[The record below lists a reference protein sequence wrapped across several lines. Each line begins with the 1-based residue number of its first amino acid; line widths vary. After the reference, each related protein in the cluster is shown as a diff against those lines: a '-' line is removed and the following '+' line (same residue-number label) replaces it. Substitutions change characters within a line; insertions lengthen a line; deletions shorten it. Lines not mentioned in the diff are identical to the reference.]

1 METITKTFGEQ
12 AERYM
17 LDIASDVRP
26 ATLHVYRSI
35 LDAQLIPA
43 IGRETLEGIGN
54 KTAKML
60 VLRLSA
66 AGLSPA
72 TIRLAVTVMKQVLAS
87 ATNEE
92 GELLHPR
99 MWNAKFI
106 KSPKVSHQNAPVMAL
121 EGTQEALQR
130 SQGQIRALIALLGGT
145 GLRIGEAL
153 AVIVSSGSGNVWD
166 AITATITVRAT
177 QTPSGLQNEPKT
189 DAGNR
194 VVDLHPSLNDI
205 LCSLGRPEGQLLFT
219 ISERTARRKLV
230 ALGIPGFHSMRR
242 MRITYL
248 ESVNVPRMLV
258 KFWAGHAAEDITER
272 YTKVGGEVATRKDW
286 TERAGLGFQL

>member
-1 METITKTFGEQ
+1 MENKMDFQTQ
-12 AERYM
+12 AEKYM
-17 LDIASDVRP
+17 SDIAEDVRP

-35 LDAQLIPA
+35 LDAQLLPA
-43 IGRETLEGIGN
+43 IGRVELEGIGN

-92 GELLHPR
+92 GDILHPR
-99 MWNAKFI
+99 QWNPKFI
-106 KSPKVSHQNAPVMAL
+106 KAPKVSGQKAPVMGL
-121 EGTQEALQR
+121 DGTQDALGR
-130 SQGQIRALIALLGGT
+130 SDGQIRALVALLGGT

-153 AVIVSSGSGNVWD
+153 AVTVQNGPGNVWD
-166 AITATITVRAT
+166 AATATITIKAT
-177 QTPSGLQNEPKT
+177 QTPSGLQNTPKT

-194 VVDLHPSLNDI
+194 VVDLHPSLNNA
-205 LCSLGRPEGQLLFT
+205 LCSLLRPEGQLLFT
-219 ISERTARRKLV
+219 ISERTARRKLA

-242 MRITYL
+242 MRITHL

-258 KFWAGHAAEDITER
+258 KFWAGHAAGDITER
-272 YTKVGGEVATRKDW
+272 YTKVGAEVATRKDW